1 MKKYWKLLLG
11 LLLILAAVLVYTNGY
26 LPARAEYELQQER
39 LSGSISALQASI
51 SENSRCTQ
59 VQEQLPAALAEL
71 NEMRAGLYSRFP
83 AEMREEDQ
91 IMYVLYLEETF
102 GTDISFAFGA
112 PEDMLQLSDSSTL
125 RTLALTVNYKCSY
138 DEFQE
143 MVTSIAAD
151 EKLSSV
157 YAASMNYNAEKD
169 LASGTITIIRY
180 LLDSELVE
188 YHKPQISAPE
198 TGKANIFKES
208 DD

>member
-1 MKKYWKLLLG
+1 MNEKLLKYLLEKG
-11 LLLILAAVLVYTNGY
+11 LLTPENAAAV
-26 LPARAEYELQQER
+26 REK
-39 LSGSISALQASI
+39 
-51 SENSRCTQ
+51 
-59 VQEQLPAALAEL
+59 QLKQHC
-71 NEMRAGLYSRFP
+71 S
-83 AEMREEDQ
+83 
-91 IMYVLYLEETF
+91 
-102 GTDISFAFGA
+102 
-112 PEDMLQLSDSSTL
+112 L

-180 LLDSELVE
+180 LLDSELVA